1 MPTGK
6 VKWFDPKKGYGF
18 ILGDQGEDVFVH
30 YTNIMGDGFRT
41 LKDGETV
48 SYELV
53 KTEKGHQAHSVAHPS
68 GAEGG
73 GAPRPIRP
81 LRPPCSDRGQHVAA
95 QGASRAQPPVG
106 PVAARNQ
113 SPDPGTTRRWSSGR
127 AGCRIAVYAVAVC
140 AHRRAGRGTCGG
152 PADPAACAVCAVRA
166 RELAAQARTQQ
177 HLVELAKLT
186 GGLAHEIKNPLS
198 TVKLNL
204 KLLAEDFSESQ
215 DDLYRRNYNRLVRVQ
230 DEVQRMHDILADFL
244 KYAGDQEL
252 QLKPADLRQVVEELM
267 DFFRPQAE
275 SNHVVMR
282 CSLPEAPVACR
293 MDAGLIKQAI
303 LNLMINAT
311 QAMVDGGELLLR
323 LSSSPGRAVLEVI
336 DTGPGI
342 DAEVRERMFEAYYST
357 RPGGSGFGL
366 PTTRRIIHQH
376 DGEITV
382 DGEPGKGTR
391 FVLSL
396 PLAQPG

>member
-1 MPTGK
+1 MQWLY
-6 VKWFDPKKGYGF
+6 VL
-18 ILGDQGEDVFVH
+18 I
-30 YTNIMGDGFRT
+30 
-41 LKDGETV
+41 
-48 SYELV
+48 
-53 KTEKGHQAHSVAHPS
+53 
-68 GAEGG
+68 GA
-73 GAPRPIRP
+73 
-81 LRPPCSDRGQHVAA
+81 LAA
-95 QGASRAQPPVG
+95 A
-106 PVAARNQ
+106 PVAVLL
-113 SPDPGTTRRWSSGR
+113 TLWR
-127 AGCRIAVYAVAVC
+127 A
-140 AHRRAGRGTCGG
+140 RRAL
-152 PADPAACAVCAVRA
+152 VRA
-166 RELAAQARTQQ
+166 RKLAAQARTQQ

-252 QLKPADLRQVVEELM
+252 QPKPADLRQVVEELM

-275 SNHVVMR
+275 SSHVVMR
-282 CSLPEAPVACR
+282 SSLPEAPVTCR

-323 LSSSPGRAVLEVI
+323 LSSSHGRAVLEVI